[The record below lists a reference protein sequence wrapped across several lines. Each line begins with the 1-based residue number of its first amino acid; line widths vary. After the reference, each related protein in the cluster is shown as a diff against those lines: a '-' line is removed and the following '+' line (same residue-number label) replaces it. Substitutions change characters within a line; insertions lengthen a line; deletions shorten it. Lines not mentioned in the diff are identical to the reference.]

1 MPRFLFRNRWIA
13 LVWALGVLA
22 SIGVFF
28 SDGGGQE
35 DLAKAAETI
44 RENAEFASS
53 QQEPE
58 ATFVE
63 EDEAAQETDEVV
75 FAEEE
80 EPATGTRRVM
90 TAKMRL
96 GTPRPGEGGAE
107 DDEVETYVILDPQTA
122 IPEGE
127 DF

>member
-13 LVWALGVLA
+13 LVWAVGVLA

-28 SDGGGQE
+28 SDDGGHK
-35 DLAKAAETI
+35 DLARATETI
-44 RENAEFASS
+44 RENAEFASGE
-53 QQEPE
+53 QEPE
-58 ATFVE
+58 TTFLDE
-63 EDEAAQETDEVV
+63 EDPAEEAV
-75 FAEEE
+75 FAEEEE

-96 GTPRPGEGGAE
+96 GTPRPGEGDTEGE
-107 DDEVETYVILDPQTA
+107 DDAVETYVILDPQTA
-122 IPEGE
+122 IAEGE

>member
-13 LVWALGVLA
+13 LAWAVGVLA

-44 RENAEFASS
+44 RENVEYASGEP
-53 QQEPE
+53 QPE
-58 ATFVE
+58 ATFADE
-63 EDEAAQETDEVV
+63 EDAAEDPV
-75 FAEEE
+75 FAEEEE

-90 TAKMRL
+90 TARMRL
-96 GTPRPGEGGAE
+96 GTPRPGEGGGQDE
-107 DDEVETYVILDPQTA
+107 DDGVETYVILDPQTA
-122 IPEGE
+122 IPEG
-127 DF
+127 DDL